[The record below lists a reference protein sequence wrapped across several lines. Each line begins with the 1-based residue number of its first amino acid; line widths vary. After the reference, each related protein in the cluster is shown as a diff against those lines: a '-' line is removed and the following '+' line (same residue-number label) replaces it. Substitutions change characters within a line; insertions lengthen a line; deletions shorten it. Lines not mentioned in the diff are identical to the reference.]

1 MTSYGPV
8 ERATRAEL
16 RALEL
21 SVQTNAAAAAVV
33 AVAKRLDATTGA
45 ASAAAAARELR
56 LALAALRTGQSG
68 GLEDMDPEVRELL
81 ESFARA

>member
-16 RALEL
+16 RALGV
-21 SVQTNAAAAAVV
+21 SVQSSSAAAAMI

-56 LALAALRTGQSG
+56 LGMSALAC
-68 GLEDMDPEVRELL
+68 GLDDPLMMDPEIVALVEALR
-81 ESFARA
+81 